1 MQLVEVDMSDDPSD
15 CLPLVYDPTQINAFW
30 SKRPISVATRMIQ
43 LMGSHSFQHND
54 ASASVI
60 GVTGGFLFSL
70 LADVVFGN
78 LKENEVQRAIEIRN
92 IVTSLGPAYI
102 KLGQALSIR
111 PDLLSPKAMVELQKL
126 CDKVPSFDSDIA
138 MNLIETELGRPW
150 QDVFKKLTPR
160 PIAAASLG
168 QVYKGELMSGED
180 VAVKVQRPYVVET
193 VSIDLYI
200 LRKVGVF
207 LHRFRQIKTD
217 FVALLD
223 EWAERFFEEL
233 DYVKEGQNATKFAQ
247 QMKEDLPQVTLI
259 TQRDRQVFIDAAG
272 RCAQYVLRLHDTTRA
287 DD

>member
-1 MQLVEVDMSDDPSD
+1 M
-15 CLPLVYDPTQINAFW
+15 
-30 SKRPISVATRMIQ
+30 
-43 LMGSHSFQHND
+43 
-54 ASASVI
+54 I
-60 GVTGGFLFSL
+60 GVTGGFLSSL
-70 LADVVFGN
+70 LADVVFGK

-126 CDKVPSFDSDIA
+126 CDKVPSFDSEIA
-138 MNLIETELGRPW
+138 MDLIEAELGRPW
-150 QDVFKKLTPR
+150 QDVFQKLTPR

-200 LRKVGVF
+200 LRKVGLF
-207 LHRFRQIKTD
+207 LHRFPQIKTD

-233 DYVKEGQNATKFAQ
+233 DYVKEGQNATKFAK

-259 TQRDRQVFIDAAG
+259 TQRNRQV
-272 RCAQYVLRLHDTTRA
+272 CTDTV
-287 DD
+287 